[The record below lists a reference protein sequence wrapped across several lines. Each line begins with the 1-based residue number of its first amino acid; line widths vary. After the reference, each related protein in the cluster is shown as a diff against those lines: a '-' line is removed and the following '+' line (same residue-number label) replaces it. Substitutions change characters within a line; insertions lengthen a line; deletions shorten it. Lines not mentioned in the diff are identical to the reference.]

1 MNEAY
6 TTDFIARCI
15 AAEALEKAESGSSDV
30 ADVDAS
36 VSNSQLTIQ
45 LEDSNGSPV
54 GSGATVNLP
63 SGLPPST
70 SSDEGKVLTVN
81 SSGNAEWD
89 ESKVNVFRTAYR
101 SVLDDYT
108 SSYDASGNWVLTF
121 EPEVSFEKLD
131 VYLQWHF
138 DWSAGT
144 DWPLR
149 TSTRSIMLSLTK
161 DVAGPVVSPG
171 MNVYLANSVNQT
183 DNPNSNLLY
192 DVLLGSINVNYD
204 AQTNTVTM
212 LVAKPIMD
220 AVSDPGL
227 EKNNL
232 PVVMTNCV
240 ANAFGYVAYGSD
252 DYVVY
257 EGLQAG
263 SGIDIT
269 NDVISADLDVDA
281 SVSGNQLTIQ
291 LENGSGTPIGSG
303 STVNLPNGL
312 PASTSADEGKVL
324 TVNASGNAEWDESEA
339 TILRTAYVPL
349 AATDY
354 VKTKINDNK
363 YNVVFDAP
371 VGFELLEARI
381 SYSITFTCGAWVDAT
396 LTFTDT
402 LSIPSSVGSTPRE
415 GRKIYTQ
422 KLADHYSS
430 DATPVHYNQMVDEVT
445 GANWIQYDEQTGK
458 ITLEIGNLTCPYV
471 EYTTGAVDNTTLV
484 ISDLT
489 ITSLGYVAYGADNVN
504 ITTGIIGGTGIDVDG
519 NVISLDANY
528 GASFELSINSSTY
541 VLTAT
546 LKDQNGN
553 TLGTPQTV
561 DLPLE
566 TMIVSGSYDDTTKKI
581 VLTLQ
586 NGNTVEFSVADLVSG
601 LETSTHAAQTYQ
613 TIAGMSNYAT
623 QNDISD
629 MATQTWVG
637 QQGYL
642 TSADEVP
649 DVTSSDDGKVLKAT
663 YSGGTGSY
671 AWATAPSGLPASTS
685 SEEGLALTVDSNGDP
700 LWGSV
705 GWDAIGN
712 AIVPPATDPNVNDG
726 DVLTYNSTTG
736 MAMFQAPSGGSGL
749 QVETD
754 GTNYWIT
761 VNGIR
766 LYFAS
771 SAPTGTIPDG
781 SIGIGW

>member
-6 TTDFIARCI
+6 TTDFIARCM

-81 SSGNAEWD
+81 SSGSAEWD

-108 SSYDASGNWVLTF
+108 SSYDANGNWVLTF
-121 EPEVSFEKLD
+121 EPKVNFEKLD

-161 DVAGPVVSPG
+161 DVAGPVVSTS
-171 MNVYLANSVNQT
+171 MNVYLANSVNQPN
-183 DNPNSNLLY
+183 NPDSNLLY
-192 DVLLGSINVNYD
+192 DVLMGSINVNYD

-220 AVSDPGL
+220 AVSDPGND
-227 EKNNL
+227 KNNL

-303 STVNLPNGL
+303 STVSLPNGL

-339 TILRTAYVPL
+339 MILRTAYVPL
-349 AATDY
+349 AAADY
-354 VKTKINDNK
+354 TKTKINDNK

-371 VGFELLEARI
+371 AGFELLEARI
-381 SYSITFTCGAWVDAT
+381 SYSITLTCGSWVDAT

-415 GRKIYTQ
+415 GRKIYSQ
-422 KLADHYSS
+422 KFADHYTE
-430 DATPVHYNQMVDEVT
+430 DNPPVPYVQMVDEVT
-445 GANWIQYDEQTGK
+445 GANFISYNSQTGK
-458 ITLEIGNLTCPYV
+458 ITLEIGNITAPYV
-471 EYTTGAVDNTTLV
+471 EYISGYPENTTAV
-484 ISDLT
+484 ISDLA

-541 VLTAT
+541 ILTAT

-566 TMIVSGSYDDTTKKI
+566 TMVVGGSYDDTTKKI

-586 NGNTVEFSVADLVSG
+586 NGQTVEFSVADLVDG
-601 LETSTHAAQTYQ
+601 LESSSHAASTYQ

-642 TSADEVP
+642 TSANEVP
-649 DVTSSDDGKVLKAT
+649 DVTSSDDGKILTASYT
-663 YSGGTGSY
+663 GGTGSY
-671 AWATAPSGLPASTS
+671 SWQNASS
-685 SEEGLALTVDSNGDP
+685 
-700 LWGSV
+700 
-705 GWDAIGN
+705 
-712 AIVPPATDPNVNDG
+712 
-726 DVLTYNSTTG
+726 
-736 MAMFQAPSGGSGL
+736 SGL

-761 VNGIR
+761 VNNVR

-771 SAPTGTIPDG
+771 SEPTAPAGGSIPDG

>member
-1 MNEAY
+1 MNENFGV
-6 TTDFIARCI
+6 DFIARCI
-15 AAEALEKAESGSSDV
+15 AAEALEKAEGGNSNV

-36 VSNSQLTIQ
+36 VSGSQLTIQ
-45 LEDSNGSPV
+45 LEDNNGDPV

-63 SGLPPST
+63 NGLPSST
-70 SSDEGKVLTVN
+70 SADEGKVLTVN

-108 SSYDASGNWVLTF
+108 SSYDASGNWILTF
-121 EPEVSFEKLD
+121 QPAVTFEKLD

-149 TSTRSIMLSLTK
+149 TATRSIMLSLTK

-171 MNVYLANSVNQT
+171 MNVYLANSVNQA
-183 DNPNSNLLY
+183 DNPDANLLY
-192 DVLLGSINVNYD
+192 DILMGSINVDYN

-220 AVSDPGL
+220 AIHD
-227 EKNNL
+227 EDHDKDNL

-257 EGLQAG
+257 EGLIAG
-263 SGIDIT
+263 TGIDIT
-269 NDVISADLDVDA
+269 NDVISLDADYGADIDL
-281 SVSGNQLTIQ
+281 SLNS
-291 LENGSGTPIGSG
+291 
-303 STVNLPNGL
+303 STN
-312 PASTSADEGKVL
+312 VL
-324 TVNASGNAEWDESEA
+324 TATLKDQNGN
-339 TILRTAYVPL
+339 TIGTAKSVTLPYDPMIVRTAYVPL
-349 AATDY
+349 AAADY
-354 VKTKINDNK
+354 TKTKINDNK

-371 VGFELLEARI
+371 AGFELLEARV

-396 LTFTDT
+396 LTFSDT

-422 KLADHYSS
+422 KLADHWTS
-430 DATPVHYNQMVDEVT
+430 DATPVHYNQMIDEVT
-445 GANWIQYDEQTGK
+445 GANLIYYDSQTGK

-471 EYTTGAVDNTTLV
+471 EYESGAVDNTTLV

-489 ITSLGYVAYGADNVN
+489 ITSLGYIAYGPNTVNV
-504 ITTGIIGGTGIDVDG
+504 TTGLIGGTDIDINGDVINFDG
-519 NVISLDANY
+519 NAVPDVT
-528 GASFELSINSSTY
+528 STDDGK
-541 VLTAT
+541 VLTADYT
-546 LKDQNGN
+546 G
-553 TLGTPQTV
+553 GT
-561 DLPLE
+561 
-566 TMIVSGSYDDTTKKI
+566 GSY
-581 VLTLQ
+581 
-586 NGNTVEFSVADLVSG
+586 SW
-601 LETSTHAAQTYQ
+601 ETIPTPA
-613 TIAGMSNYAT
+613 
-623 QNDISD
+623 D

-649 DVTSSDDGKVLKAT
+649 TVGSTDNGKVLTAS

-671 AWATAPSGLPASTS
+671 AWETAPSGLPASTS
-685 SEEGLALTVDSNGDP
+685 AEEGLALTVDSNGDP

-712 AIVPPATDPNVNDG
+712 AIIPPATDPSVNDG

-736 MAMFQAPSGGSGL
+736 MASFQAPSGGSGL

-781 SIGIGW
+781 SLGIGW